1 MNRSEEIAVLLE
13 QKIRSGEISGK
24 LPSEKELAAGFAV
37 ANMTMAR
44 AMDILK
50 GKGLIRQVPRRGTFA
65 EMPQKKVIRLY
76 NNSYFASQHKELL
89 IHGIEDVT
97 LETVSELSDA
107 DIAVLAST
115 IPMHYS
121 SHFLPYPPELL
132 NALKASGKFYDKV
145 FEFHHISAPT
155 YAVAYSFSPWL
166 LAYNKKLM
174 REFYP
179 EFDPYKFTCCNLVHL
194 LEKLP
199 EDVLPSRKCG
209 NILLLTMAYAAG
221 SLEKAL
227 PDFLKLKLSDRNQ
240 DFSNKVIFKFVNR
253 NDMTAN
259 KISDDY
265 NLMPVADY
273 ARKRCCHAASEA
285 LFVTHNARYPELAF
299 KIAANTLSDHFQQR
313 VAAHRGNLPANCA
326 LAASTMDSR
335 VFRDDIFFNE
345 ISNIHYI
352 REIVSPMSAAVVL
365 MGMKKLFRNLITTD
379 EFFNLLNEEKVL
391 IRRREQAIKRVMQT
405 NLGI

>member
-1 MNRSEEIAVLLE
+1 MNRSEEVALLLE

-50 GKGLIRQVPRRGTFA
+50 AKGLIRQVPRRGTFA
-65 EMPQKKVIRLY
+65 EAPRKKVIRLY
-76 NNSYFASQHKELL
+76 KNSYFAALHKDLL
-89 IHGIEDVT
+89 IHGIEDVV
-97 LETVSELSDA
+97 LEVVNDLSEA
-107 DIAVLAST
+107 DIAVLST
-115 IPMHYS
+115 TVPMHYS

-132 NALKASGKFYDKV
+132 NELKASGKFYDQV

-155 YAVAYSFSPWL
+155 YAVVYNFSPWL

-174 REFYP
+174 RDFCS
-179 EFDPYKFTCCNLVHL
+179 EFDPYKFTCRDMVRL

-199 EDVLPSRKCG
+199 EDVLPSCKCG
-209 NILLLTMAYAAG
+209 NILLLAMSYAAG

-227 PDFLKLKLSDRNQ
+227 PDFLKLKLSDHNQ
-240 DFSNKVIFKFVNR
+240 DFSNNLIFKIINR
-253 NDMTAN
+253 NDMAAN

-265 NLMPVADY
+265 NLMPMAEY
-273 ARKRCCHAASEA
+273 SQIRCCHAASEA

-313 VAAHRGNLPANCA
+313 VAAHRGNLPANRA

-335 VFRDDIFFNE
+335 IFRDDIFFNE
-345 ISNIHYI
+345 INNIHYI
-352 REIVSPMSAAVVL
+352 REIVNPMSAAVVL
-365 MGMKKLFRNLITTD
+365 MGMRKLFSGLITTD
-379 EFFNLLNEEKVL
+379 EFFNLLDEEKIH
-391 IRRREQAIKRVMQT
+391 IRRREQAIKNVLQSS
-405 NLGI
+405 LPV